1 MSTTISTTTDA
12 LRGHAVR
19 TELFIGGEWVE
30 TPDSFEVIDPAT
42 EKVLASVAN
51 GSPQDALKA
60 LDAAIEAQP
69 SWASV
74 TPRERADL
82 LRRAYDLL
90 VERADA
96 FIDVM
101 VLESGKPRAEAKGE
115 FDLSANF
122 LLWHVEQITHLHGS
136 FGLGSRG
143 GYRIV
148 TTHHPIGP
156 SLLITPWNF
165 PLLMGA
171 RKMGAA
177 LAAGC
182 TVVVKSAKQTP
193 LSLALLTQT
202 LTDAGVPSGVVNLIH
217 TTRSAEV
224 SAVLMKDSRLK
235 KVSFTGSTKTG
246 SVLLRQA
253 ADNIMGAS
261 MELGGNGPFIVLDDA
276 DIDLAVREA
285 IICKYR
291 NTGQACVA
299 ANRII
304 LHSKIAEE
312 FTEKF
317 VAAARRLVV
326 GNGFDSDVQVGPMIS
341 AGQRDGID
349 VMIQSAI
356 DDGARLLTGGE
367 KRPGVGYFYEP
378 TVLDN
383 SAKTSKLACD
393 ELFAPVAVLY
403 TVDSIKEAID
413 FANDTTYG
421 LAAYLFTNDISRAIG
436 IAERIESG
444 MVGINRGV
452 MADAA
457 APFGGT
463 KSSGLGREGGEGAIH
478 EFLET
483 KYIALTI
490 SDEGSLS

>member
-1 MSTTISTTTDA
+1 MTTIVSAAPDA
-12 LRGHAVR
+12 LRGHSVC
-19 TELFIGGEWVE
+19 TELFIGGEWVK
-30 TPDSFEVIDPAT
+30 TRDYFEVVDPAT
-42 EKVLASVAN
+42 EKVIATVAD
-51 GSPQDALKA
+51 GSSQDALKA
-60 LDAAIEAQP
+60 LDAAVDAQA
-69 SWASV
+69 SWALV

-82 LRRAYDLL
+82 LRRAHDLL
-90 VERADA
+90 LQRADA
-96 FIDVM
+96 FIDIM
-101 VLESGKPRAEAKGE
+101 VLESGKPRTEAMGE
-115 FDLSANF
+115 FDLSASF
-122 LLWHVEQITHLHGS
+122 LLWHIEQITHLHGS
-136 FGLGSRG
+136 FGSSARG

-177 LAAGC
+177 LSAGC
-182 TVVVKSAKQTP
+182 TVVVKSAQQTP
-193 LSLALLTQT
+193 LTLALLTQT
-202 LTDAGVPSGVVNLIH
+202 LNDAGIPSGVVNLIH
-217 TTRSAEV
+217 TTRSADI
-224 SAVLMKDSRLK
+224 SAALMRDTRLR
-235 KVSFTGSTKTG
+235 KVSFTGSTKVG

-285 IICKYR
+285 VICKYR

-304 LHSKIAEE
+304 LHSTIAEE

-317 VAAARRLVV
+317 VAATRNLVV
-326 GNGFDSDVQVGPMIS
+326 GNGFDRHVQVGPMIS
-341 AGQRDGID
+341 AEQRERID
-349 VMIQSAI
+349 TLVRSTIGR
-356 DDGARLLTGGE
+356 GARLLTGG
-367 KRPGVGYFYEP
+367 KKLTGVGYFYEP

-383 SAKTSKLACD
+383 IDKTSQLACD

-403 TVDSIKEAID
+403 TVDSVKEAID

-421 LAAYLFTNDISRAIG
+421 LAAYLFTKDISRAIG

-444 MVGINRGV
+444 MIGVNRGI
-452 MADAA
+452 MADPA

-463 KSSGLGREGGEGAIH
+463 KSSGLGREGGDDAIH

-483 KYIALTI
+483 KYIALTV
-490 SDEGSLS
+490 DGEGPVS